1 VSTVT
6 DKRLREL
13 VLGVIR
19 SLKQT
24 YTESVNMFCTCL
36 GRNPPRILYCIS
48 NEPMH
53 RELIQF
59 GTTFSEQGILSKTQD
74 LHRDFT
80 ANVIDE
86 AVETKVLEEIWYD
99 ESVSIDV

>member
-1 VSTVT
+1 
-6 DKRLREL
+6 
-13 VLGVIR
+13 
-19 SLKQT
+19 
-24 YTESVNMFCTCL
+24 
-36 GRNPPRILYCIS
+36 
-48 NEPMH
+48 MH